1 MRQVLQNDLFYQRY
15 MWFVSLL
22 IAFFLIF
29 SFIYAFKKSWF
40 ESTDP
45 ALKAVRPSVLST
57 MKMILSIGIIT
68 FLGSTLLIG
77 TMFAF
82 SSGVSNPES
91 WFTLGNMVQFRISR
105 IFLHVA
111 YFVLG
116 ILAFK
121 WKWIE
126 RGKFPGHNKTWLIAF
141 ILVLVA
147 YYYAYFLMSSAG
159 TSEMEKL
166 FGLVYWFCLNYFTI
180 TALGLS
186 VSLGI
191 RYWNRQTPF
200 NKILTTNSYNLYLSH
215 YIFVIGFQLLLFT
228 LPEIPALLKFGLVS
242 ILSICCGGIVSQY
255 LIKPYPK
262 ITIALVTVL
271 FISMVLLIHP

>member
-1 MRQVLQNDLFYQRY
+1 
-15 MWFVSLL
+15 
-22 IAFFLIF
+22 
-29 SFIYAFKKSWF
+29 
-40 ESTDP
+40 
-45 ALKAVRPSVLST
+45 
-57 MKMILSIGIIT
+57 MKMMLSIGIIT

-82 SSGVSNPES
+82 SPGVSNPES
-91 WFTLGNMVQFRISR
+91 WFTLGNIVQFRVSR

-116 ILAFK
+116 VLTFK

-126 RGKFPGHNKTWLIAF
+126 RAKFPGHNKTWIVAF
-141 ILVLVA
+141 VPVLVA
-147 YYYAYFLMSSAG
+147 YYYSYFLMLSAETG
-159 TSEMEKL
+159 EAEKL
-166 FGLVYWFCLNYFTI
+166 FGLLYWFCLNYFTI

-200 NKILTTNSYNLYLSH
+200 NKILATNSYNLYLSH
-215 YIFVIGFQLLLFT
+215 YIFVMGFQFLFYT
-228 LPEIPALLKFGLVS
+228 QPEIPVLLKFGLVS
-242 ILSICCGGIVSQY
+242 ILSICCGGIVSRY

-262 ITIALVTVL
+262 IAIALVTVL
-271 FISMVLLIHP
+271 FISMIFFIHP

>member
-1 MRQVLQNDLFYQRY
+1 MQNNLFYQRH
-15 MWFVSLL
+15 MWFVGLL
-22 IAFFLIF
+22 IVFFLMF
-29 SFIYAFKKSWF
+29 SFIYTFKKSWF

-45 ALKAVRPSVLST
+45 SLKAVRPSVLST
-57 MKMILSIGIIT
+57 LKMMLSIGIIT
-68 FLGSTLLIG
+68 FFGSTLLIG

-82 SSGVSNPES
+82 SPGVSNPES
-91 WFTLGNMVQFRISR
+91 WFTLGNIVQFRVSR

-116 ILAFK
+116 VLTFK

-126 RGKFPGHNKTWLIAF
+126 RGKFPGHHKTWFIAF
-141 ILVLVA
+141 VFVFVA
-147 YYYAYFLMSSAG
+147 YYYSYFLMLGA
-159 TSEMEKL
+159 TTDEMEKL
-166 FGLVYWFCLNYFTI
+166 FGLLFWFCLNYFTI

-186 VSLGI
+186 VSLAV
-191 RYWNRQTPF
+191 RYWNRQTPV
-200 NKILTTNSYNLYLSH
+200 NKILATNSYNLYLSH

-228 LPEIPALLKFGLVS
+228 LPGIPVLLKFGLVS
-242 ILSICCGGIVSQY
+242 ILSICCGCIVSQY

-271 FISMVLLIHP
+271 FISMVLLIH

>member
-1 MRQVLQNDLFYQRY
+1 
-15 MWFVSLL
+15 MWFVGLL
-22 IAFFLIF
+22 IAFFLMF
-29 SFIYAFKKSWF
+29 SFIYTSKKRWF

-45 ALKAVRPSVLST
+45 SLKTVTPSVLST

-82 SSGVSNPES
+82 SPGTSDPES
-91 WFTLGNMVQFRISR
+91 WFTLGNIVQFRVSR

-116 ILAFK
+116 VLTFK

-126 RGKFPGHNKTWLIAF
+126 RNKFPGHNKTWIVAF
-141 ILVLVA
+141 VPVLVA
-147 YYYAYFLMSSAG
+147 YYYSYFLMLSAETG
-159 TSEMEKL
+159 EAEKL
-166 FGLVYWFCLNYFTI
+166 FGLLYWFCLNYFTI

-191 RYWNRQTPF
+191 RYWNRPTPF
-200 NKILTTNSYNLYLSH
+200 NKILATTSYNLYLSH
-215 YIFVIGFQLLLFT
+215 YIFVIGFQLLLYT
-228 LPEIPALLKFGLVS
+228 QPEISVLLKFGLVS
-242 ILSICCGGIVSQY
+242 TLSICCGCIVSEY

-262 ITIALVTVL
+262 VTIALVTGL
-271 FISMVLLIHP
+271 FISMVLLLQP